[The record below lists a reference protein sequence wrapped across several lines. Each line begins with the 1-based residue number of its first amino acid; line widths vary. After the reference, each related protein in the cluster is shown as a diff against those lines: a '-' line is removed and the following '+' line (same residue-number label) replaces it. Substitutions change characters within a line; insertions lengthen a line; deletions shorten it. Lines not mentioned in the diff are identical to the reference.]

1 LFAPK
6 VKDVMKADVKGRV
19 LCVEDNY
26 DDCELNKEILNEYEV
41 TCVPTIAEACPLLEK
56 NKYELVIVDVHLP
69 DGSGLSLC
77 GTIGKMNS
85 DTPILIVTG
94 DAYITNYEAVRAG
107 AKVLLTKSKVN
118 YVEELKLFAGR
129 YALSA
134 NA

>member
-1 LFAPK
+1 MTENSK
-6 VKDVMKADVKGRV
+6 RKV

-41 TCVPTIAEACPLLEK
+41 ICVPTVAEACSLLEK
-56 NKYELVIVDVHLP
+56 TKYELVIIDEHLP

-77 GTIGKMNS
+77 VNIGKVNA

-107 AKVLLTKSKVN
+107 AKGLLTKSRIG
-118 YVEELKLFAGR
+118 YVEELRLFAGR
-129 YALSA
+129 YARSA